1 MMAWTLK
8 DIIQLSVYQ
17 ASDSDKKLNIDVDD
31 DYLSRLDKE
40 PWSTA
45 DKVVAFI
52 PILFSL
58 SLLVFLA
65 WMTG

>member
-1 MMAWTLK
+1 MAWTLK
-8 DIIQLSVYQ
+8 DIIQLSVHQ
-17 ASDSDKKLNIDVDD
+17 VSDSNKKLDIDVDD

-45 DKVVAFI
+45 DKVVAFM
-52 PILFSL
+52 PVLFSL

-65 WMTG
+65 WITG